1 MQLMSELPR
10 VTIVTPTLNHA
21 SFIEATLDSVLGQQ
35 YPNLEYIVI
44 DGGSSDGTVD
54 ILKRYDKYLSYW
66 HSRPDR
72 GQADAINFGF
82 KKSTGAILAWLNSD
96 DYYLPRTIHTAVE
109 RLAAVDGP
117 ALAYGSCILLDER
130 NNTVAYSRSRE
141 FNSNQLAFECPLIQ
155 PSCFWTRTLWD
166 STGMLDS
173 TSHFT
178 FDWEWFI
185 RAYKHGSFVRLD
197 DYLSVY
203 RFHHDHK
210 SPNSGAKRLKEI
222 QQIIDHYAHDKDK
235 LLFHKLDNY
244 LNSYLKRSYL
254 DNYITHATKAFRRL
268 ISTIFFPRLKILERT
283 HGERNVRYVLSE
295 KQLGAKK

>member
-1 MQLMSELPR
+1 MSKLPR

-21 SFIEATLDSVLGQQ
+21 PFIEATLDSVLGQQ

-66 HSRPDR
+66 HSQPDR

-82 KKSTGAILAWLNSD
+82 QKSTGAILAWLNSD

-109 RLAAVDGP
+109 RLMSADGP
-117 ALAYGSCILLDER
+117 ALTYGSCILLDER
-130 NNTVAYSRSRE
+130 NNTISYSQSRN
-141 FNSNQLAFECPLIQ
+141 FDRNQLAFESPLIQ

-166 STGMLDS
+166 STGNLDIA
-173 TSHFT
+173 SHFT

-185 RAYKHGSFVRLD
+185 RAYEHGTFFRLD

-203 RFHHDHK
+203 RFHDDHK
-210 SPNSGAKRLKEI
+210 SSNSGAKRLEEI
-222 QQIIDHYAHDKDK
+222 ETIIDHHAHHEDK
-235 LLFHKLDNY
+235 LLFHKIDNH
-244 LNSYLKRSYL
+244 LQSYLKRSSLEHY
-254 DNYITHATKAFRRL
+254 FRRVTKVVQRF
-268 ISTIFFPRLKILERT
+268 ISTIFFPGLRILET
-283 HGERNVRYVLSE
+283 VHGEKKVRYVASE
-295 KQLGAKK
+295 KHLGQKKR